1 MDYNTQRKSMPMPEY
16 GRAVQ
21 DMVDH
26 ALTIEDR
33 QERQRC
39 ANSIIGIMA
48 GMFPSQKEQPDFQV
62 KLWDHLA
69 YMSDYRLDI
78 DYPYEITRID
88 KDKQR
93 PQMVSYPKGN
103 IRFRHYGR
111 MVPDMIRVAVD
122 MEDGPERRQLV
133 RLLAVQMKKDL
144 LTWNRELYSDR
155 KVADDLAYLSGGR
168 LNVSDGDLD
177 VTFAQA
183 PGGQQAGVQNRRNRN
198 RQGKNHRRF

>member
-93 PQMVSYPKGN
+93 PQMVAYPKGN

-144 LTWNRELYSDR
+144 LTWNRELYRDR

-198 RQGKNHRRF
+198 RQGKNRRRF

>member
-93 PQMVSYPKGN
+93 PQMVAYPKGN

-111 MVPDMIRVAVD
+111 MVPDMIRVAVTWKT
-122 MEDGPERRQLV
+122 GRS
-133 RLLAVQMKKDL
+133 AV
-144 LTWNRELYSDR
+144 S
-155 KVADDLAYLSGGR
+155 LSVCSPCR
-168 LNVSDGDLD
+168 
-177 VTFAQA
+177 
-183 PGGQQAGVQNRRNRN
+183 
-198 RQGKNHRRF
+198 

>member
-88 KDKQR
+88 KDKQC
-93 PQMVSYPKGN
+93 PQMVAYPKGN

-122 MEDGPERRQLV
+122 MEDGAERRQLV

-198 RQGKNHRRF
+198 RQGKNRRRF

>member
-93 PQMVSYPKGN
+93 PQMVAYPKGN

-122 MEDGPERRQLV
+122 MEDGAERRQLV

-183 PGGQQAGVQNRRNRN
+183 PGGQQAGVQNRRNRS
-198 RQGKNHRRF
+198 RQGKNRRRF

>member
-93 PQMVSYPKGN
+93 PQMVAYPKGN

-198 RQGKNHRRF
+198 RQGKNRRRF